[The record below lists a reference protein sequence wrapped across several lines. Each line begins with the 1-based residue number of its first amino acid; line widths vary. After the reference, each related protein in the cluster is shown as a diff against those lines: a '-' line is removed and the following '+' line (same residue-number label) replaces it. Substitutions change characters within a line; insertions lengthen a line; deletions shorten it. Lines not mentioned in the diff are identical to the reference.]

1 MLEMFFNPRGVA
13 IIGASESPNKIG
25 HQVLANLIRSGYK
38 GGIYPINPKAEEILG
53 YPCYRSVLDIP
64 DVVDLVVI
72 VVPTQAVAPVLEE
85 AGQKGAK
92 GAVIITA
99 GFREAGPEGRARE
112 GQILEIARRYGMRII
127 GPNCLGLINTWTP
140 IDTSFAVEA
149 TGPGTIA
156 FCSQSGALG
165 TAVLD
170 YALAGDINLSNFVS
184 LGNKADVDEVDLL
197 NAWRED
203 EHTRVILA
211 YIEGLKDGPAFM
223 KAARE
228 TVRVKPVIAVKSGRT
243 ASGSKAVS
251 SHTGSLAGSDAAYD
265 AAFMQSGVF
274 RARSVQELFDYA
286 IAFASQPT
294 LKGNRIA
301 IVTNA
306 GGPGVMATDALE
318 DYHLTLAKLRPETEQ
333 ALAAGLPAA
342 ANIHNPV
349 DVLGDA
355 PRSRYVFAL
364 DLVLKDPDVDGV
376 LVILTPQS
384 NTEVVPTAEAVI
396 EVSKNASKPI
406 LACWMGGKVSRAGAD
421 LLAKNGVPNYPFPE
435 RAVAALGAMY
445 QYYVYQQQPPL
456 EIETFEVDRAS
467 VAALFERIRQEG
479 RTAIGDAEAQDILK
493 AYGITTPKSAVGAT
507 PEEAVAICQEIGYPV
522 VMKIASPDILH
533 KSDVGGIIV
542 GVKSDEEARAAFDT
556 LIQRA
561 LAHKPDATIWG
572 VQVQE
577 MVTNAREVII
587 GMNRDPQFG
596 PLMMFG
602 LGGIYVEVLKDVVFR
617 VAPMSRRQA
626 EEMVASIRSYK
637 LLTGVRGQAPA
648 DVDAVVETILR
659 VAQLVTD
666 FPDIAEL
673 DINPLLVREKGRGA
687 VAVDMRLILKQ
698 SVPVESTL
706 VEERSKAQ

>member
-1 MLEMFFNPRGVA
+1 MLEMFFNPRAVA
-13 IIGASESPNKIG
+13 VIGASESPNKIG
-25 HQVLANLIRSGYK
+25 HQVLANLIRSGYR
-38 GGIYPINPKAEEILG
+38 GEIYPINPNATEILG
-53 YPCYRSVLDIP
+53 KTCYKSVLEIP
-64 DVVDLVVI
+64 GVLDLVVI
-72 VVPTQAVAPVLEE
+72 VVPTRFVASVLEE

-92 GAVIITA
+92 GAVVITA
-99 GFREAGPEGRARE
+99 GFREAGGEGPQRE
-112 GQILEIARRYGMRII
+112 KELLEIANRYGMRII
-127 GPNCLGLINTWTP
+127 GPNCLGFINTWTP

-170 YALAGDINLSNFVS
+170 YALAGDINLSGFVS

-211 YIEGLKDGPAFM
+211 YIEGLRDGPAFM
-223 KAARE
+223 RAARE

-251 SHTGSLAGSDAAYD
+251 SHTGSLAGADAAYD
-265 AAFMQSGVF
+265 AAFKQAGVF
-274 RARSVQELFDYA
+274 RANSVQELFDYA

-318 DYHLTLAKLRPETEQ
+318 DQGLVLAPLTPETEA
-333 ALAAGLPAA
+333 ALATGLPAA
-342 ANIHNPV
+342 ASTHNPV

-355 PRSRYVFAL
+355 PKSRYAFAL
-364 DLVLKDPDVDGV
+364 DLVLKDPNVDGV

-384 NTEVVPTAEAVI
+384 NTEVVATAEALI
-396 EVSKNASKPI
+396 AVSKNADKPI
-406 LACWMGGKVSRAGAD
+406 LACWMGGKVSSAGAD
-421 LLAKNGVPNYPFPE
+421 LFARNGVPNYPFPE
-435 RAVAALGAMY
+435 RAVAALGAMC
-445 QYYVYQQQPPL
+445 QYYRYQQQPPL
-456 EIETFEVDRAS
+456 EIEEVAVDKTAVADLFARVRAD
-467 VAALFERIRQEG
+467 G
-479 RTAIGDAEAQDILK
+479 RKTIGDTEAQEILT
-493 AYGITTPKSAVGAT
+493 AYGITIPKSAVAST
-507 PEEAVAICQEIGYPV
+507 PEEAVTLCREIGYPV

-542 GVKSDEEARAAFDT
+542 GVKSDAEARAAFDT
-556 LIQRA
+556 LVQRA
-561 LAHKPDATIWG
+561 KAHVPNAVIWG
-572 VQVQE
+572 AQVQE

-596 PLMMFG
+596 PLVMFG
-602 LGGIYVEVLKDVVFR
+602 LGGIYVEVLKDVQFR

-626 EEMVASIRSYK
+626 QEMVESIRSYK
-637 LLTGVRGQAPA
+637 LLTGVRGQAPS
-648 DVDAVVETILR
+648 DLDAVVDTILR
-659 VAQLVTD
+659 IAQLVTD
-666 FPDIAEL
+666 FPEIAEL
-673 DINPLLVREKGRGA
+673 DINPLLVRDRGHGA
-687 VAVDMRLILKQ
+687 VAVDMRLILQ
-698 SVPVESTL
+698 
-706 VEERSKAQ
+706 